1 MTSFSVH
8 RQTVKWLFPA
18 LEDIASL
25 SAIKK
30 QIRISLKINP
40 DLSPEDSEQLDT
52 ALLISLWNQQEP
64 VILIQVE
71 DGANT
76 IGLSLYNFL
85 NVLNINQIW
94 LYGTSCQFGKRW
106 LEMITRHVTGN
117 PFDPA
122 DTIKKNAT
130 RIEFGQ
136 LTRQQQIMGIAWLY
150 VEESLAA
157 FRAC

>member
-1 MTSFSVH
+1 M
-8 RQTVKWLFPA
+8 FPA

-30 QIRISLKINP
+30 QVRISLKINP

-52 ALLISLWNQQEP
+52 ALLMSLWNQQEP

-157 FRAC
+157 SGLVKDEHSEPDGA

>member
-1 MTSFSVH
+1 M
-8 RQTVKWLFPA
+8 
-18 LEDIASL
+18 
-25 SAIKK
+25 
-30 QIRISLKINP
+30 
-40 DLSPEDSEQLDT
+40 
-52 ALLISLWNQQEP
+52 SLWNQQEP